1 LLAVA
6 LGVPLLFGWVMSRP
20 GRGLSHRSRPVIVTL
35 KPSPELTAL
44 VESLNK
50 RLDALIAVAQQ
61 GQTLT
66 DEDIAKVNAQLGGIV
81 TKLEADAKPPA

>member
-1 LLAVA
+1 LPRAHLSGKAEPAVGA
-6 LGVPLLFGWVMSRP
+6 
-20 GRGLSHRSRPVIVTL
+20 
-35 KPSPELTAL
+35 
-44 VESLNK
+44 SLNTGV
-50 RLDALIAVAQQ
+50 DALIAVAQQ